1 MQLLQTIAGG
11 FCIGGRVSADRQP
24 RAFEVTYSPFL
35 SAEPQPTEI
44 PRGATRSWG
53 CPNLIARLLF
63 GIDDGLV
70 KAIIGSGKW
79 QRTPQDLVN
88 LINPYILRSAAEFP
102 LREAVDWIYSSIFI
116 TIKAMKFSS
125 LSPVCGGD
133 IEIALITSDRP
144 FRWVC
149 HKRMGA
155 AVTPPNSGGNRH
167 DV

>member
-44 PRGATRSWG
+44 PRGATRSVG
-53 CPNLIARLLF
+53 DVGYPSLVCYF

-102 LREAVDWIYSSIFI
+102 LREAVDSIYSVNFHHDQ
-116 TIKAMKFSS
+116 
-125 LSPVCGGD
+125 GD
-133 IEIALITSDRP
+133 EV
-144 FRWVC
+144 F
-149 HKRMGA
+149 
-155 AVTPPNSGGNRH
+155 
-167 DV
+167 